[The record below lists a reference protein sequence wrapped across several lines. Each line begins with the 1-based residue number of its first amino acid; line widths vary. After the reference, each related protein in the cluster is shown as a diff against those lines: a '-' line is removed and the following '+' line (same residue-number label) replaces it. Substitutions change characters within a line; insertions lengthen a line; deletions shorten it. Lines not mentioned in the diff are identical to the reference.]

1 MTYKIYYSMSQVAV
15 SVTILPFSSNTCQ
28 LHVNEVHLKSIKGEK
43 TRFIHWH
50 SYDKIIP
57 WYCRCWHGKETITDT
72 YKIFKRS
79 TIINPC
85 LDIPIIYNLSKLYIN
100 LIYLFTLFLSNKYI
114 ISIPNMLCMGVHYV
128 VNIVQFAMK

>member
-1 MTYKIYYSMSQVAV
+1 MSQVAV
-15 SVTILPFSSNTCQ
+15 SVTIFPFSSNTCQ
-28 LHVNEVHLKSIKGEK
+28 YMSKKYIWNPLKRKK

-50 SYDKIIP
+50 SYDKIKP